1 MNKLPR
7 LVAQVSLDD
16 SPDTPVNGIHMTVTR
31 RDGNVVRF
39 RRDAAT
45 KRWCWNKCGFCGAR
59 DVVTALF
66 DGSPGTGVD
75 PLLMDFAKLLA
86 HLMDETH
93 SFVMR
98 SRESD
103 HRRSI
108 QRFLERRKRP
118 PQHGFIYLIKHVNG
132 LVKIGRSRKPKA
144 REQTL
149 QAEDPR
155 LEMIGCFQ
163 AHNHIEKRLHS
174 IFHDLR
180 VRGEWFRLED
190 RHVEWIKLVLSNS
203 ESITQ

>member
-1 MNKLPR
+1 MSQLHR
-7 LVAQVSLDD
+7 LIASLQIETMEDARFVVSQI
-16 SPDTPVNGIHMTVTR
+16 SEAAR
-31 RDGNVVRF
+31 RQLKTTTHTKINVRF
-39 RRDAAT
+39 VRKPSYWLHKPTGQGRVRIKGKDYYLGEYGSEQSLRRYRQLVESLLA
-45 KRWCWNKCGFCGAR
+45 
-59 DVVTALF
+59 
-66 DGSPGTGVD
+66 DGDLEFIQPKAPGTSHV
-75 PLLMDFAKLLA
+75 
-86 HLMDETH
+86 
-93 SFVMR
+93 
-98 SRESD
+98 
-103 HRRSI
+103 
-108 QRFLERRKRP
+108 
-118 PQHGFIYLIKHVNG
+118 YLIKHVNG